1 MKTLIIWCEI
11 PEKIEFYIHPA
22 MTDDAIETIK
32 LCNDQF
38 LNLEN
43 PQKVDEAINEL
54 AANLQ
59 KGEYFTKIDEIL
71 LMTCKP
77 DLICVTG
84 IIL

>member
-22 MTDDAIETIK
+22 MENEDIETIK
-32 LCNDQF
+32 LCNNQF

-43 PQKVDEAINEL
+43 PQEVDEAINEL
-54 AANLQ
+54 VAGLQ
-59 KGEYFTKIDEIL
+59 NEKYFTKIDEIA